1 MNSRS
6 FLDSHK
12 ALVNQRIYEVKV
24 DVNVTSPFFD
34 HAAQGKTVIAT
45 NSDGTCIFTKGEKK
59 RFGFGVESIG
69 YKTLTSNHPF
79 SVGVRDV
86 LRAGLKKN
94 GLGDEIIF
102 DFIKLPDT
110 FGFVE
115 FTNYP
120 GHRRLID
127 LVGNVLVCGREGNSI
142 TQVSCRQDT
151 VDRFNTLPHGDR
163 YAKQTG
169 LLHLMMSDYTR
180 MNNIL
185 LDAVH
190 LPTASMLTTVARII
204 NVLAVPADAKGL
216 LHSDGGETTDF
227 EMLYKVVDSVCN
239 QTLTFDDKDFL
250 KSVDKRKG

>member
-1 MNSRS
+1 MNNRS

-12 ALVNQRIYEVKV
+12 AIANHRVFEVKL

-34 HAAQGKTVIAT
+34 HAAKGKTVIAT
-45 NSDGTCIFTKGEKK
+45 NSDGTCLFTKGKK
-59 RFGFGVESIG
+59 VRFGFDVESIG
-69 YKTLTSNHPF
+69 YKTLDSNHPF

-94 GLGDEIIF
+94 GRGNEIVF

-110 FGFVE
+110 FGFIE

-120 GHRRLID
+120 GSQRLID
-127 LVGNVLVCGREGNSI
+127 LVGNTIICGREGNSI
-142 TQVSCRQDT
+142 SQVSCQQDT
-151 VDRFNTLPHGDR
+151 VDQFNTLPHGER
-163 YAKQTG
+163 YAKQIN

-204 NVLAVPADAKGL
+204 NMLAVPSDEKGF
-216 LHSDGGETTDF
+216 LHADGGETTDF
-227 EMLYKVVDSVCN
+227 KTLCNVVDSVCN
-239 QTLTFDDKDFL
+239 QTLKFDGKDFL
-250 KSVDKRKG
+250 ESVDKRKE